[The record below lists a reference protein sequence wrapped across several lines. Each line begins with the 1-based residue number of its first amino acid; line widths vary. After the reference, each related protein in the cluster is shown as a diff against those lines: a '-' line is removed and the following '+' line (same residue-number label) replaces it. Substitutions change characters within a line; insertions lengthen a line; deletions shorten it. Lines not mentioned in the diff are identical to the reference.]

1 MNIIFGDA
9 VDQIADTHTVLE
21 LDTFKLMPSKKLVT
35 SYCVIDN
42 LPLAEFP
49 QLEANKKIH
58 QQLMEQYRQ
67 QNWEFCRSALHTLTG
82 CWNREMDTFYKHL
95 KERIDEYIDTP
106 PDTAWDGII
115 IKQQAP
121 V

>member
-1 MNIIFGDA
+1 
-9 VDQIADTHTVLE
+9 
-21 LDTFKLMPSKKLVT
+21 
-35 SYCVIDN
+35 
-42 LPLAEFP
+42 
-49 QLEANKKIH
+49 
-58 QQLMEQYRQ
+58 
-67 QNWEFCRSALHTLTG
+67 
-82 CWNREMDTFYKHL
+82 MDTFYKHL